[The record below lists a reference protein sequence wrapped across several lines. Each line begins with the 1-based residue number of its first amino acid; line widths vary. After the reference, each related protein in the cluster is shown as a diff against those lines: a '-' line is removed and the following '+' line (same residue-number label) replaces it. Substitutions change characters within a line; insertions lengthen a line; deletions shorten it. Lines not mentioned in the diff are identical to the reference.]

1 MFQRHVSVLSNT
13 PAGLEMIDTLANNPI
28 SSRPFRATFT
38 SFEALT
44 RFFSVYVLSKLSNS
58 NGPHTGT
65 HKFEAVILRNEGGVE
80 QVIDPKRA
88 FHDELWSSIAEHDP
102 SLFAETDTKFH
113 DAFAQ
118 VSLIDMMGVLSLIS
132 RVTSSNEFLQ
142 CMGLRTD
149 VDIAY
154 LPLAQMCGLQVSGQS
169 CLFIPSPN
177 TRLVLARCEYLLRKA
192 IGKSTPTLL

>member
-1 MFQRHVSVLSNT
+1 MFQRHVCVLSNT
-13 PAGLEMIDTLANNPI
+13 SAGLEMIDTLANNPI
-28 SSRPFRATFT
+28 SGRPFRATFT

-44 RFFSVYVLSKLSNS
+44 RLFSVYVLSKLSNS

-80 QVIDPKRA
+80 QMIDPKRA
-88 FHDELWSSIAEHDP
+88 FHDELWSSIADSDP
-102 SLFAETDTKFH
+102 FLFAETDTKFH

-118 VSLIDMMGVLSLIS
+118 VSLSDMKGVLSLIS
-132 RVTSSNEFLQ
+132 RVTASNEFLQ

-177 TRLVLARCEYLLRKA
+177 TRLVLARCEYLLGKA
-192 IGKSTPTLL
+192 IGKSALTLL